1 MMSATSFELHPQLLA
16 DTHFVRDLQ
25 LSRVLLMD
33 DARFPW
39 LILVPRRADMRD
51 WIDLP
56 HAEQHRLLDEIELCS
71 RALRVVARPDKL
83 NVAQLGNM
91 VPQLHVHIVARHTGD
106 DAWPKPVWG
115 IGERVSYP
123 AEALASR
130 KAALLAELDSAAR
143 G

>member
-1 MMSATSFELHPQLLA
+1 MSATSFELHPQLLA

-33 DARFPW
+33 DARYAW

-56 HAEQHRLLDEIELCS
+56 HAEQHRLLDEIELCA

>member
-33 DARFPW
+33 DARYAW

-56 HAEQHRLLDEIELCS
+56 YAEQHRLLDEIELCS

-83 NVAQLGNM
+83 NVAALGNM

-115 IGERVSYP
+115 IGERVPYP
-123 AEALASR
+123 ADALVSR
-130 KAALLAELDSAAR
+130 KAALLAQLDSATR

>member
-33 DARFPW
+33 DARYAW

-56 HAEQHRLLDEIELCS
+56 YAEQHRLLDEIELCS

-83 NVAQLGNM
+83 NVAALGNM
-91 VPQLHVHIVARHTGD
+91 VPQLHVHVVARHVGD
-106 DAWPKPVWG
+106 AAWPKPVWG
-115 IGERVSYP
+115 VGERIPYP
-123 AEALASR
+123 AAEFVAR
-130 KAALLAELDSAAR
+130 KAELLAQIEPATR